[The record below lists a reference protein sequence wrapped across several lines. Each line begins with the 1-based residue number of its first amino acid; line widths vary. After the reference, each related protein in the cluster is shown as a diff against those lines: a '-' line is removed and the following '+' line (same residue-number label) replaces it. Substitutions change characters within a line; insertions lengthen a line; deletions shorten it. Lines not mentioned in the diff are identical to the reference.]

1 MAAGKL
7 PCDTGSSAGS
17 PAMTERAGMAVGGRQ
32 AQEGGCIRIH
42 VADSRSCT
50 AEANTTL
57 QSNHAPT

>member
-32 AQEGGCIRIH
+32 AQEGGCVDIH
-42 VADSRSCT
+42 RTDLLHCT
-50 AEANTTL
+50 AET
-57 QSNHAPT
+57 